1 MVMSM
6 RRSIRWGTGAII
18 ALFSGAI
25 AYNLFFIQSAI
36 KRNSDGRAV
45 IVEPDRLGEL
55 AALAAS
61 EQAPSTRPA
70 IRVSVR
76 PKGISAQ
83 ERNPAR
89 AAAILAVQRD
99 LKALGFYDGA
109 LDGKLGPKTKAAIA
123 AFQRKLGMK
132 VTGVPDAATVERI
145 RYELTLRR
153 SIGDT
158 ASLGEVPSARP
169 RHEAEPRDAMRAPNL
184 ASLAAAA
191 SMDRAAVM
199 RLQRKLKVLGY
210 DPGPIDGELGPATQ
224 RAIRHFQKD
233 TGLDPTGLP
242 DATVM
247 MALGL

>member
-18 ALFSGAI
+18 VLFSGAI

-36 KRNSDGRAV
+36 KRTSDGRAV

-55 AALAAS
+55 AAIAAS
-61 EQAPSTRPA
+61 EDLPVQRPM

-76 PKGISAQ
+76 PKGLSAQ

-123 AFQRKLGMK
+123 AFQRRLGMK
-132 VTGVPDAATVERI
+132 VTGAPDAATVERI

-158 ASLGEVPSARP
+158 ASLGPAPGSAP
-169 RHEAEPRDAMRAPNL
+169 AQKSVIRDAGPAPDL

-199 RLQRKLKVLGY
+199 RLQRKLKALGY

-224 RAIRHFQKD
+224 RAIRRFQKD